1 MRALEKNKKG
11 EVVSLPEGKYS
22 VGCKWIFTIK
32 YNSDNFLERSKARLV
47 AKGFTQMCGIDWYID
62 SIRDLLLNWNICSS
76 RQAKQS
82 ESALINC
89 CKFGLTIA
97 TIRCEKCISQ

>member
-47 AKGFTQMCGIDWYID
+47 AKGFTQMCGID
-62 SIRDLLLNWNICSS
+62 
-76 RQAKQS
+76 
-82 ESALINC
+82 
-89 CKFGLTIA
+89 
-97 TIRCEKCISQ
+97 